1 MCLPR
6 LCKFSIIRRL
16 MKSFAKL
23 FMVHLQ
29 LEFTNSG
36 IYAELELGL
45 INNLLMREANRRVL

>member
-1 MCLPR
+1 
-6 LCKFSIIRRL
+6 

-23 FMVHLQ
+23 FMMHLQ

-36 IYAELELGL
+36 IYTELELGL